1 MTRGEDSGER
11 LGGATKRTFCQA
23 EGGKL
28 LSRGWDT
35 QPRAESGDVPGRRVR
50 GGAWGPVASRGSAA
64 GAGGRVHPVCSHHPA
79 SGVARAFNQAP
90 RSLCGHR
97 SISRSPEARSPR
109 RRGSSVTK
117 PGTGKRIRV
126 IGTRVGWHS
135 GTLPKATFPGETQG
149 RGNSNR
155 THAGVSGDSTWKL
168 AFGYL

>member
-1 MTRGEDSGER
+1 MGNGWAELQRER
-11 LGGATKRTFCQA
+11 SAR
-23 EGGKL
+23 
-28 LSRGWDT
+28 
-35 QPRAESGDVPGRRVR
+35 PRAESCSAADGTRSPELKAGMCR
-50 GGAWGPVASRGSAA
+50 GVGGGGGVGASSLARISSRG
-64 GAGGRVHPVCSHHPA
+64 GGRVHPVCSHRPA
-79 SGVARAFNQAP
+79 SGVACAFNQAP

-97 SISRSPEARSPR
+97 SLSGSPEARSPR